1 MPSKKIKCKAT
12 DCREIAQ
19 RIIGHCGFCSKDFCG
34 KHRLLED
41 HKCAGLEDVCSST
54 FEPCDSSF
62 LTSNEERWSLGL
74 GDILQGILNAEG

>member
-1 MPSKKIKCKAT
+1 MPPRKIKCKAA

-41 HKCAGLEDVCSST
+41 HKCAGLEDCKKESH
-54 FEPCDSSF
+54 E
-62 LTSNEERWSLGL
+62 
-74 GDILQGILNAEG
+74 LNAAKLNSERTAVIKGI